1 MESKDN
7 RSKEKRTKMKQY
19 RKKPPTQH
27 NNNTSSSS
35 QVEVVRGVVDVADS
49 SDERFVSR
57 RGWTSSRPHPQ
68 TRRYSLDDEDNDLN
82 EVESAQMHA
91 GDFGLMAQLPTSV
104 GGHFQFASE
113 KNWETTE
120 GEQLLDN
127 TEASQYF
134 TLNLKLLNV
143 GLQTIPFYKRM
154 DYAASMFTREQL
166 TAMEKAAEAS
176 EKNYQN
182 VLHEHETNPRIKI
195 NSGSRKSGS
204 GRSQN
209 SGKASAAAAV
219 QSESNAPDELDE
231 LLNLTTAAWTKVEIT
246 DGSGGGAENVAAP
259 DAKGSGNGAVNKDDI
274 QEWLD
279 NVLEE

>member
-1 MESKDN
+1 MEGKDN
-7 RSKEKRTKMKQY
+7 RSKDKRSKMKQY
-19 RKKPPTQH
+19 RKKAPVQH

-35 QVEVVRGVVDVADS
+35 QVEVMRGIVDVADS

-57 RGWTSSRPHPQ
+57 RGWATSRPQPQ
-68 TRRYSLDDEDNDLN
+68 IRRYSLDDEENDLN
-82 EVESAQMHA
+82 EAESAQMNA
-91 GDFGLMAQLPTSV
+91 GDFGLMSQLPTSV
-104 GGHFQFASE
+104 GGHFQFSSE
-113 KNWETTE
+113 KNWDSVDTE
-120 GEQLLDN
+120 QFLDN

-154 DYAASMFTREQL
+154 DYAASLFTRDQL
-166 TAMEKAAEAS
+166 RTMENAAEAA
-176 EKNYQN
+176 EKNYQK
-182 VLHEHETNPRIKI
+182 VLHEHETNPSIKI

-209 SGKASAAAAV
+209 SLKPNNVEASETNV
-219 QSESNAPDELDE
+219 GDELDE
-231 LLNLTTAAWTKVEIT
+231 LLNLTTAAVTKVDISVGN
-246 DGSGGGAENVAAP
+246 GSGAENAAVP
-259 DAKGSGNGAVNKDDI
+259 IPADSENVSAHKDDI

>member
-7 RSKEKRTKMKQY
+7 RSKDKRGNMKKY
-19 RKKPPTQH
+19 RKKPPTQQ

-35 QVEVVRGVVDVADS
+35 QVEIVRGVVDVADS

-57 RGWTSSRPHPQ
+57 RGWATSRPPAQ
-68 TRRYSLDDEDNDLN
+68 TRRYSLDDEDNDMN
-82 EVESAQMHA
+82 EAESAQMHA
-91 GDFGLMAQLPTSV
+91 GDFGLMSQLPTSV
-104 GGHFQFASE
+104 GGHFQFSSE
-113 KNWETTE
+113 KNWDTVE
-120 GEQLLDN
+120 GEQLLDS

-166 TAMEKAAEAS
+166 QTMEKAAEVA

-182 VLHEHETNPRIKI
+182 VLHEHKTNPRIKI

-204 GRSQN
+204 GRSQ
-209 SGKASAAAAV
+209 SSAKQANAAP
-219 QSESNAPDELDE
+219 SETNAPDELDE
-231 LLNLTTAAWTKVEIT
+231 LLNLATAAVTKVDISG
-246 DGSGGGAENVAAP
+246 GSGAGAENEAANIP
-259 DAKGSGNGAVNKDDI
+259 KGNENVTANKDDI

>member
-1 MESKDN
+1 MEGKDN
-7 RSKEKRTKMKQY
+7 RSKDKRSKMKHY

-27 NNNTSSSS
+27 NNNNTSSSS

-57 RGWTSSRPHPQ
+57 RGWTSSRPQPQ
-68 TRRYSLDDEDNDLN
+68 VRRFSLDDEDNDLN

-113 KNWETTE
+113 KNWEKTE

-127 TEASQYF
+127 TEAGQYF

-154 DYAASMFTREQL
+154 DYAASMFTRAQLKTMEQ
-166 TAMEKAAEAS
+166 AAEVA
-176 EKNYQN
+176 EKSYQN
-182 VLHEHETNPRIKI
+182 VLHEHEANPRIKI

-209 SGKASAAAAV
+209 SAKPTNTAL
-219 QSESNAPDELDE
+219 SETNAPDELDE
-231 LLNLTTAAWTKVEIT
+231 LLNLTTDAVTKVDISE
-246 DGSGGGAENVAAP
+246 GSGGGAENAAVP
-259 DAKGSGNGAVNKDDI
+259 AAKESENVAVNKDDI

>member
-7 RSKEKRTKMKQY
+7 RSKDKRGNMKKY

-35 QVEVVRGVVDVADS
+35 QIEIARGVVDVADS

-57 RGWTSSRPHPQ
+57 RGWATSRPQPQ
-68 TRRYSLDDEDNDLN
+68 IRRYSLDDEDNDLN
-82 EVESAQMHA
+82 EAESAQMHA
-91 GDFGLMAQLPTSV
+91 GDFGLMSQLPTSA
-104 GGHFQFASE
+104 GGHFQFSSE
-113 KNWETTE
+113 KNWDTVD
-120 GEQLLDN
+120 GEQLLDS
-127 TEASQYF
+127 TEAGQYF

-143 GLQTIPFYKRM
+143 GLQTIPFHKRM

-166 TAMEKAAEAS
+166 QAMEKAAEVA

-182 VLHEHETNPRIKI
+182 VLHEHEMNPRIKI

-209 SGKASAAAAV
+209 SAKPANV
-219 QSESNAPDELDE
+219 PPSETNAPDELDE
-231 LLNLTTAAWTKVEIT
+231 LLNLTTAAVTKVDISG
-246 DGSGGGAENVAAP
+246 GSGVGAENEATSILKGNETVAA
-259 DAKGSGNGAVNKDDI
+259 NKDDI